1 MSSTLDDIDRR
12 LIGAL
17 SETPR
22 ATVTALASSVGVT
35 RSTIQLRLERL
46 IDRKTI
52 IGFGPDLNPAAT
64 GFSVVAFVSLSIS
77 QGAHEAVVD
86 SLTKIPEVLEVHTVT
101 GGGDL
106 LCKVVARSNDDLHKI
121 LQRVVASPEIV
132 RTETQ
137 LSLSNPINGNLA
149 DLVARA

>member
-1 MSSTLDDIDRR
+1 MSRTFDDIDRR

-17 SETPR
+17 CATPR
-22 ATVTALASSVGVT
+22 ATVTSLASSVGVT

-46 IDRKTI
+46 IDRETI

-64 GFSVVAFVSLSIS
+64 GFGVVAFVSLSIS

-86 SLTKIPEVLEVHTVT
+86 SLTKVPEVLEVHTVT

-106 LCKVVARSNDDLHKI
+106 LCKVVARSNDDLHEI

-137 LSLSNPINGNLA
+137 LSLSNPINRKLA
-149 DLVARA
+149 DLVARS